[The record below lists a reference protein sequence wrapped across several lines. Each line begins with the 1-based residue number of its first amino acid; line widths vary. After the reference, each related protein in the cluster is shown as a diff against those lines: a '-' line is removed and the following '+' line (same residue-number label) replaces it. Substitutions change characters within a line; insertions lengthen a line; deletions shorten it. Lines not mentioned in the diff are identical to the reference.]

1 MLYFKMKRFL
11 LYITFSSGSS
21 YSTAYNFWS
30 FCDRSKLCV
39 VLEWS
44 VNVVSETCYFNLKYV
59 LKKSQIKL
67 FNKSLMIV
75 QGVVENV
82 TKMTPKWY

>member
-21 YSTAYNFWS
+21 YSTAYNSWS
-30 FCDRSKLCV
+30 FVIEASCLQF
-39 VLEWS
+39 LECS
-44 VNVVSETCYFNLKYV
+44 VNCLLETCYFILRYV
-59 LKKSQIKL
+59 LKNYQIKL
-67 FNKSLMIV
+67 FNKILMIL

-82 TKMTPKWY
+82 TLMTP